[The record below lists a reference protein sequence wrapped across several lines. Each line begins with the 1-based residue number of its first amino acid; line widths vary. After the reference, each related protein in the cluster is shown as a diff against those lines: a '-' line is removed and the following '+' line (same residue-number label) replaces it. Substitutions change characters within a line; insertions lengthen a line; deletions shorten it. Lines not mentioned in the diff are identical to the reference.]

1 MRLFGVT
8 VLLGLSVTLIPVDA
22 MSESFTWNFANDSG
36 QPISIEL
43 YSDKRQGHVWPG
55 NGEVWT
61 LPPNGVTYSSPIT
74 CQKREKIC
82 YGGWLPNDETS
93 YWGVGR
99 GNKQP
104 CTKCCYDCI
113 GHQTQVIRLT
123 GGTLSSAP
131 VPQAPTTPAQD
142 VPLTAETGD
151 VELCNPYEPGPK
163 ILRSADVDDLHG
175 DWSGGGGYIGNSWNL
190 IVIGRPQGGF
200 IRGCLES
207 PRAAI
212 ESDNSC
218 AEKDSVVVVADE
230 WECRW
235 IKNCPGA
242 GPADPC

>member
-1 MRLFGVT
+1 MKANRLEAIAVG
-8 VLLGLSVTLIPVDA
+8 IAIIA
-22 MSESFTWNFANDSG
+22 MPFEAVSESFTWHFANDSG
-36 QPISIEL
+36 QPVSIEL
-43 YSDKRQGHVWPG
+43 YSYKRQGHVWPG

-61 LPPNGVTYSSPIT
+61 LPPNGVTYSSPIN

-82 YGGWLPNDETS
+82 YGGWLPNDENT

-99 GNKQP
+99 GNKVT
-104 CTKCCYDCI
+104 CKNCCYNCI
-113 GHQTQVIRLT
+113 GGQSQVIRLT

-131 VPQAPTTPAQD
+131 APEAPPTTPVEE
-142 VPLTAETGD
+142 VPLTAEIGD
-151 VELCNPYEPGPK
+151 VELCTPYQPGPK
-163 ILRSADVDDLHG
+163 ILRSADVNDIHG
-175 DWSGGGGYIGNSWNL
+175 EWADGYIGNSWNI

-218 AEKDSVVVVADE
+218 NEKDSVVVIAEE

-235 IKNCPGA
+235 VKNCPGG
-242 GPADPC
+242 GPADSC